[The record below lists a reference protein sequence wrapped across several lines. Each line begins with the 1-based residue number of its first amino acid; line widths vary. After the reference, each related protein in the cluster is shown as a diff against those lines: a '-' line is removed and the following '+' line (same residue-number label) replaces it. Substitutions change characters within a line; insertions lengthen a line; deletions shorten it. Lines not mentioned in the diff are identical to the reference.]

1 MRLSIFGLGYVGSV
15 SLGCLAKDGNE
26 VIGIDID
33 PVKLGLIEQGKS
45 PVIETG
51 MPELIAESVA
61 SGRVSVSDDVNRGVM
76 ESDISFICVGTPSL
90 TNGDQNQTAILRLT
104 EQLAEALK
112 QKSAHHTLVYRS
124 TLIPGTVEKTLI
136 PMLESISGKRNGVDF
151 DVCYQP
157 EFLREGSSIKDY
169 YNPPFTIIGASNP
182 EAHGQLRELY
192 SSLPCEYRQTSIAT
206 AETMKYFCNIFHALK
221 ITFANEVARLC
232 DGMDVDPH
240 EVMGLLCEDKQL
252 NISTAYMKPGF
263 AFGGSCLPKDLRAM
277 QYQAKRH
284 DIMIPMLSHV
294 LRSNEAHLDLAL
306 QKVLNWREQHQGRK
320 VAMLGLSFKPGTDDL
335 RESPLVILAE
345 QLIGKGMQLSVYDPN
360 VSLSRLLGAN
370 KRFIEHTIPHIGELM
385 GEDVAGMI
393 EQADIIIVGQNHADA
408 LAALAQHCRP
418 EQLVLDLINQPQL
431 RELDASYQG
440 LSW

>member
-15 SLGCLAKDGNE
+15 SLGCLAKDGNQ
-26 VIGIDID
+26 VIGVDID
-33 PVKLGLIEQGKS
+33 PVKLGLIADGKS
-45 PVIETG
+45 PVIEEG
-51 MPELIAESVA
+51 MPELIAEAVA
-61 SGRVSVSDDVNRGVM
+61 SGRVSVTDDVRQGLM
-76 ESDISFICVGTPSL
+76 QSDISFICVGTPSL
-90 TNGDQNQTAILRLT
+90 SNGDQNQTAILRLT
-104 EQLAEALK
+104 EQLGEALK
-112 QKSAHHTLVYRS
+112 EKSEHHTLVFRS
-124 TLIPGTVEKTLI
+124 TLVPGTVEKTLI
-136 PMLESISGKRNGVDF
+136 PMLESISGKQDGVEF
-151 DVCYQP
+151 DVGYQP

-169 YNPPFTIIGASNP
+169 YNPPFTIIGASNGQ
-182 EAHGQLRELY
+182 AHERLRELY
-192 SSLPCEYRQTSIAT
+192 SSLPCQYRETSIAT
-206 AETMKYFCNIFHALK
+206 AETMKYFCNIFHAVK

-232 DGMDVDPH
+232 DGMEVDPH

-284 DIMIPMLSHV
+284 DIEIPMLGHV

-306 QKVLNWREQHQGRK
+306 QKALAWKEQHGVRK

-335 RESPLVILAE
+335 RESPLVMLAE

-370 KRFIEHTIPHIGELM
+370 KRFIENTIPHIGELM
-385 GEDVAGMI
+385 SEELTPMI
-393 EQADIIIVGQNHADA
+393 EQADIVIVGQNHRDA
-408 LAALAQHCRP
+408 LTTLAQRCRSD
-418 EQLVLDLINQPQL
+418 QLILDLINQPQL
-431 RELDASYQG
+431 RELDAHYLG